1 MGAEPP
7 FLYEHPSKHSFSA
20 PTERGFNPKAIS
32 QASLSLPTPR
42 SKPDGLL
49 INSKE
54 FNRHPDSYFV
64 APYGNLDWK
73 PMSPRTKSR
82 VKSTRI
88 TQLVLRN
95 CQLIGAV
102 GMLFCV
108 ICIKGTDAT
117 TGWIIRVPPGVAIL
131 HTVYGT
137 YHLSRSARGRTPS
150 SSASYMLFAA
160 MIDAGLTPFL
170 VFTALI
176 SHTQSIE
183 PVNAPGHWST
193 LFASDQA
200 TTSIVFATFVTS
212 VVTGTFHL
220 VSLAISIYLGVIFRK
235 ISRLPPDMNPLEDN
249 LTSRHKRNKSSLL
262 DNRTSQISTSTDQIR
277 GLRAEDP
284 LMASPTVPFMHTRN
298 DSYSNI
304 TNVSHP
310 NASARASRTNLSTP
324 FYGQPPAHRSPHTK
338 IRGPFYDLPLSQRS
352 SRTKIQSQ
360 NNDQLRS
367 SRTDSHINTTDAPHL
382 NTNDSVSLTDLATP
396 FYDQPPAHRSSRTEI
411 QGPFYDQH
419 SPSHQSSR
427 TMFPVLS
434 QGESLAKQTDQPTV
448 ICSPAKSSSLYS
460 NSSNPASHTNQPNII
475 RSPTKSSSIY
485 STSTITTI
493 ATSRPG
499 STRPRST
506 VPSLPDSNWITH
518 PSPSSSPSP
527 SPPRE
532 LKHLLN
538 KPSYQP
544 LSQISP
550 FEYTTNEN
558 FRPLQMNPPTPPLD
572 QQKRRGAGGVE
583 KGPLTPGTGNPGQG
597 GGWAPGMV
605 GIGKA
610 KAWGGMGR
618 SGPAGMGGG
627 GRVVSRSGVEVK
639 ERGIFP
645 SGGIRAREVS
655 GKVMEEGRT
664 GTGGWM

>member
-1 MGAEPP
+1 
-7 FLYEHPSKHSFSA
+7 
-20 PTERGFNPKAIS
+20 
-32 QASLSLPTPR
+32 
-42 SKPDGLL
+42 
-49 INSKE
+49 
-54 FNRHPDSYFV
+54 
-64 APYGNLDWK
+64 
-73 PMSPRTKSR
+73 
-82 VKSTRI
+82 
-88 TQLVLRN
+88 
-95 CQLIGAV
+95 
-102 GMLFCV
+102 
-108 ICIKGTDAT
+108 
-117 TGWIIRVPPGVAIL
+117 
-131 HTVYGT
+131 
-137 YHLSRSARGRTPS
+137 
-150 SSASYMLFAA
+150 MLFAA
-160 MIDAGLTPFL
+160 MIDAGLIPFL

-183 PVNAPGHWST
+183 PINAPGHWST

-200 TTSIVFATFVTS
+200 TTSIVFATFITS
-212 VVTGTFHL
+212 MVTGIFHL
-220 VSLAISIYLGVIFRK
+220 VSLATSIYLGVIFRK

-262 DNRTSQISTSTDQIR
+262 DNCMRQISTSTDKVQVSN
-277 GLRAEDP
+277 AEDP
-284 LMASPTVPFMHTRN
+284 LMAAQTVPFMQTRN
-298 DSYSNI
+298 DSSSNF

-324 FYGQPPAHRSPHTK
+324 FYDQPPAHRSPYTEIK
-338 IRGPFYDLPLSQRS
+338 GPFYDLPLSQRS
-352 SRTKIQSQ
+352 SRTEIQCQ
-360 NNDQLRS
+360 EKDQS
-367 SRTDSHINTTDAPHL
+367 HSPCNDSHSDITSASHYNTSDGVTRSDF
-382 NTNDSVSLTDLATP
+382 ATP
-396 FYDQPPAHRSSRTEI
+396 FYDQTPTHRFP
-411 QGPFYDQH
+411 GPRGQAPLHHQD
-419 SPSHQSSR
+419 SPSHRSSR

-434 QGESLAKQTDQPTV
+434 HAESPSRK
-448 ICSPAKSSSLYS
+448 
-460 NSSNPASHTNQPNII
+460 TNQPNFPTKSSSVDSNIANPANQINQPTLI

-493 ATSRPG
+493 ATSRPA

-506 VPSLPDSNWITH
+506 APSLPDDNWIKH
-518 PSPSSSPSP
+518 PSPSHSPGP

-544 LSQISP
+544 LSQSSP
-550 FEYTTNEN
+550 FEYTTNNEN
-558 FRPLQMNPPTPPLD
+558 IRPLEMNPPTPPLN
-572 QQKRRGAGGVE
+572 QQKRRGGAGA
-583 KGPLTPGTGNPGQG
+583 KQRTLTPGTGNLGQG

-610 KAWGGMGR
+610 KAWGGMGK

-664 GTGGWM
+664 GNGVWM

>member
-7 FLYEHPSKHSFSA
+7 FLYDHPSKYSFSA
-20 PTERGFNPKAIS
+20 STERGFNPKATT
-32 QASLSLPTPR
+32 QASLSLPIPR
-42 SKPDGLL
+42 PRVDGPL
-49 INSKE
+49 INAKE
-54 FNRHPDSYFV
+54 YNRHPDSYFV
-64 APYGNLDWK
+64 PPYGNLDWK
-73 PMSPRTKSR
+73 PMSPLTKLR
-82 VKSTRI
+82 VKWTRI
-88 TQLVLRN
+88 TQLVLRI
-95 CQLIGAV
+95 CELIGAV

-131 HTVYGT
+131 HTIYGI
-137 YHLSRSARGRTPS
+137 YHLSRSAKGRTPS

-160 MIDAGLTPFL
+160 MSDAGLIPFL
-170 VFTALI
+170 IFTALI

-193 LFASDQA
+193 LFDSDEA
-200 TTSIVFATFVTS
+200 TTGIVFATFIAS

-220 VSLAISIYLGVIFRK
+220 VSLAISIYLGVLFRK

-262 DNRTSQISTSTDQIR
+262 DNRMRKTSTSTDKPR
-277 GLRAEDP
+277 DSKAEDP

-324 FYGQPPAHRSPHTK
+324 FYDQPPAHRSPHTE

-360 NNDQLRS
+360 NNDQPRS
-367 SRTDSHINTTDAPHL
+367 PRNDSHPSMTSASRL
-382 NTNDSVSLTDLATP
+382 NTSDRVSRSDLATP

-411 QGPFYDQH
+411 KGPFYDQH
-419 SPSHQSSR
+419 SPSHRSSR
-427 TMFPVLS
+427 TMFPILS
-434 QGESLAKQTDQPTV
+434 QSE
-448 ICSPAKSSSLYS
+448 SPAK
-460 NSSNPASHTNQPNII
+460 HTNQPKVIRSPTKSSSIYSNTANPANQINQPTII

-493 ATSRPG
+493 ATSRPA

-506 VPSLPDSNWITH
+506 APSLPDNNWITH
-518 PSPSSSPSP
+518 PSPSSSPSS

-544 LSQISP
+544 LSQTSP
-550 FEYTTNEN
+550 FEYTTSNEN
-558 FRPLQMNPPTPPLD
+558 FRPLEMNPPTPPLN
-572 QQKRRGAGGVE
+572 QQKRRGGAA
-583 KGPLTPGTGNPGQG
+583 LTPATGNLGQG
-597 GGWAPGMV
+597 GGWAPGTV

-618 SGPAGMGGG
+618 SGPANLSGG

-664 GTGGWM
+664 GTGGWK